1 MTIDLITATAETFRP
16 HVGQAF
22 NCATDAGAVMLR
34 LDNIKVFEGSTIRD
48 NHLEIAGVVYPPR
61 KAFALT
67 LIGPHAPV
75 LQQGMKELHHP
86 ELGPLTLFV
95 APFRRDHDCTLYE
108 AVFN

>member
-16 HVGQAF
+16 HVGTAF
-22 NCATDAGAVMLR
+22 TCDSDAGPVVLR

-67 LIGPHAPV
+67 LIGPREPLLRQGLRV
-75 LQQGMKELHHP
+75 LAHP
-86 ELGPLTLFV
+86 GLGPLTLFV
-95 APFRRDHDCTLYE
+95 SPFRQDHDCTLYE
-108 AVFN
+108 SVFN